1 MPELSIIAMV
11 AIVVAGT
18 VLFVSRNEQRAQKT
32 HNTMERSRKGIGAIL
47 LVVVSWT
54 FLRSGQ
60 WFLILAA
67 LLMIALATIYFC
79 VEKPHKEV
87 V

>member
-18 VLFVSRNEQRAQKT
+18 VIFTSRHEQRAQTT
-32 HNTMERSRKGIGAIL
+32 HNTMERSRKGIGAVL

-60 WFLILAA
+60 WYLILGA
-67 LLMIALATIYFC
+67 LVMIALATIYVM